1 MAIPLQK
8 SVELPLLKALD
19 GAGGQLKIKEVGEKV
34 EKYFQELTD
43 EDKASRLE
51 SGGNRWINRVQWAR
65 QRLIEKGEVDS
76 PERGVWRITDL
87 GRARLEKEWSEWRPE
102 YSQRDFTTTPSEPI
116 PITREEL
123 LGDPREELENAR
135 ETLIGLVKKEISK
148 RVQELSPSLFESLV
162 AQLLEKLGYG
172 NVRDGSIK
180 VTGRSGDEGVD
191 GECCLDPLG
200 LHKVLFQAKRW
211 ATPVGPSIVRDFIG
225 ALDTHRVD
233 RGVLISTSGFTT
245 SAKDEASRSGKVKL
259 IDGKE
264 LAGMMIQCNLG
275 VQKRTLDIPIID
287 EDYFAGLT

>member
-8 SVELPLLKALD
+8 SIELPLLKALAK
-19 GAGGQLKIKEVGEKV
+19 AGGQLKMKEAVEKV
-34 EKYFQELTD
+34 EKYFPKLTD
-43 EDKASRLE
+43 GDKASRLE
-51 SGGNRWINRVQWAR
+51 SGGTRWINRVQWVR
-65 QRLIEKGEVDS
+65 QRLVEKGEVDS
-76 PERGVWRITDL
+76 PERGVWRITDA
-87 GRARLEKEWSEWRPE
+87 GRTRLEKEFSEWKPE
-102 YSQRDFTTTPSEPI
+102 YSQQDFTITPSERAPI
-116 PITREEL
+116 AREEPA
-123 LGDPREELENAR
+123 GDPREELENAW
-135 ETLIGLVKKEISK
+135 ETLVELTKGEILK
-148 RVQELSPSLFESLV
+148 RVQELPPPLFESLV

-172 NVRDGSIK
+172 NIRDGSIK
-180 VTGRSGDEGVD
+180 VTGRSGDGGVD

-211 ATPVGPSIVRDFIG
+211 TSPVDPSTVRDFIG

-245 SAKDEASRSGKVKL
+245 SAKNEANRSGKVKL

-264 LAGMMIQCNLG
+264 LASMMIRCNLG